1 MLLAVASVSS
11 LRKAVQV
18 ALRKL
23 ENDPDLPD
31 RTEPYTYT
39 NWRPV
44 RISSVINILP
54 MFIYEQQD
62 GAAMDSPVSA
72 VTADLYMEGSGGDIL
87 KTSIFTL
94 ETRQITFFFD
104 SFHDNTG

>member
-31 RTEPYTYT
+31 RTEPYT
-39 NWRPV
+39 
-44 RISSVINILP
+44 
-54 MFIYEQQD
+54 
-62 GAAMDSPVSA
+62 
-72 VTADLYMEGSGGDIL
+72 
-87 KTSIFTL
+87 
-94 ETRQITFFFD
+94 
-104 SFHDNTG
+104 